1 MSESQVLLS
10 EDSGGVR
17 TLTLNRPDRRNAI
30 NRQLWEALANALRA
44 AARDTELRALV
55 INGAGGS
62 FCSGADITT
71 PEDIHPR
78 HKLRR
83 LTDVALALHELAVP
97 TIAKVTGVAVGAGW
111 NLALGC
117 DFVVATP
124 ESRFCQIFSKRG
136 LSVDLG
142 GSWLLPKL
150 VGLQQ
155 AKRLV
160 LLADMID
167 ADEAR
172 TLGLVTWVKAADE
185 IDAFVTELRLGWPQG
200 RPSPW
205 RRARRCSTTAPMRHC
220 ARRSQ
225 TRPAR
230 NRAISPP
237 QTLWRRTR
245 RSPRSETRR
254 SLDDGL
260 YHPDRSNKMRET
272 VIVEAVRTPVGKRNG
287 GLSDMHAADLS
298 AIVLNALV
306 ERAGIDP
313 EIVDDV
319 VWGCVSQVGDQSSNI
334 GRYSVL
340 AAGWPETIPGTTIN
354 RACGS
359 SQQALDFAV
368 QAVMSG
374 QQDVVVAG
382 GVEVMSRVPLGSA
395 RATGMPYGPKVL
407 ARYADFSFNQG
418 ISAELIAQKWGF
430 SRTRLDEYSARSH
443 ELAATAQDDGAFETQ
458 IMPVFTD
465 AEPVVA
471 DEGIRR
477 GTTVEKL
484 AGLKPA
490 FKEDGV
496 IHAGNSSQIS
506 DGAAALLVMTAEN
519 AVAMGLT
526 PMVRYRAGAV
536 TGADPVLMLTGPIPA
551 TEKVLHKA
559 GVGLGEVGV
568 FEVNEAFAP
577 VPLAWLAETG
587 ADEDKL
593 NPLGGAIAL
602 GHPLGASGAVLMT
615 RMINH
620 MRDNGIRY
628 GLQTMC
634 EGGGTAN
641 ATLVELIA

>member
-1 MSESQVLLS
+1 
-10 EDSGGVR
+10 
-17 TLTLNRPDRRNAI
+17 
-30 NRQLWEALANALRA
+30 
-44 AARDTELRALV
+44 
-55 INGAGGS
+55 
-62 FCSGADITT
+62 
-71 PEDIHPR
+71 
-78 HKLRR
+78 
-83 LTDVALALHELAVP
+83 
-97 TIAKVTGVAVGAGW
+97 
-111 NLALGC
+111 
-117 DFVVATP
+117 
-124 ESRFCQIFSKRG
+124 
-136 LSVDLG
+136 
-142 GSWLLPKL
+142 
-150 VGLQQ
+150 
-155 AKRLV
+155 
-160 LLADMID
+160 
-167 ADEAR
+167 
-172 TLGLVTWVKAADE
+172 
-185 IDAFVTELRLGWPQG
+185 
-200 RPSPW
+200 
-205 RRARRCSTTAPMRHC
+205 
-220 ARRSQ
+220 
-225 TRPAR
+225 
-230 NRAISPP
+230 
-237 QTLWRRTR
+237 
-245 RSPRSETRR
+245 
-254 SLDDGL
+254 
-260 YHPDRSNKMRET
+260 MRET

-306 ERAGIDP
+306 ERAGVDP
-313 EIVDDV
+313 DIVDDV

-340 AAGWPETIPGTTIN
+340 AAGWSENIPGTTIN

-395 RATGMPYGPKVL
+395 RSTGQPYGPKAL
-407 ARYADFSFNQG
+407 GRYDGFSFNQG
-418 ISAELIAQKWGF
+418 ISAELIAQKWNL
-430 SRTRLDEYSARSH
+430 SRTHVDEYSAQSH
-443 ELAATAQDDGAFETQ
+443 ERAAAAQDAGAFREQ

-465 AEPVVA
+465 GGVVTD

-490 FKEDGV
+490 FTEDGV

-519 AVAMGLT
+519 AVTLGLT
-526 PMVRYRAGAV
+526 PLVRYRAGAV

-551 TEKVLHKA
+551 TEQVLHKA
-559 GVGLGEVGV
+559 GVRLDEIGV

-587 ADEDKL
+587 ADQARL

-615 RMINH
+615 RMIHH